1 MEADSWEKQ
10 SRNKK
15 KKMKV
20 IVLDIDFTSHFDMF
34 M

>member
-10 SRNKK
+10 SRN

>member
-15 KKMKV
+15 NKNESDCSRYWLH
-20 IVLDIDFTSHFDMF
+20 ITLW
-34 M
+34 

>member
-10 SRNKK
+10 SQNKK
-15 KKMKV
+15 VKV
-20 IVLDIDFTSHFDMF
+20 SVLDIDFTSHFDMF

>member
-10 SRNKK
+10 SQN